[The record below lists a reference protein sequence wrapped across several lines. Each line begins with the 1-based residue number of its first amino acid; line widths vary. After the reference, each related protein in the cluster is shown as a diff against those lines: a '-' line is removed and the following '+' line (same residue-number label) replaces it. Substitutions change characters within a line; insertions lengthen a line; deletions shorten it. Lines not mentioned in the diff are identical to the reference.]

1 MVGCSRWIAR
11 RAAASSALS
20 GIPVTVIANG
30 IDTTVFRP
38 RRQEAADLHRALSIP
53 PEERVVL
60 FAAPAF
66 SREKGFD
73 LFLEL
78 ARSCRGLPL
87 RFLAAGGRC
96 TGGPDNLTVLGHV
109 SGREHMAVLYT
120 AADALVLCS
129 RQDNFP
135 TVCLEAAACGTPVV
149 GFSVGGV
156 AETILP
162 GLGTAVPPGDIPSM
176 QRALLELPS
185 PLPAAVER
193 ARVLW
198 DCQRM
203 AEDYLALYRAVTRQE
218 VL

>member
-1 MVGCSRWIAR
+1 MEPVDCGGLLPLDCPAR
-11 RAAASSALS
+11 RSLLRPVRNPRHRHCQRASTPPSFAP
-20 GIPVTVIANG
+20 G
-30 IDTTVFRP
+30 
-38 RRQEAADLHRALSIP
+38 RQEAADLHRALSIP

-78 ARSCRGLPL
+78 ARSCRGLPSG
-87 RFLAAGGRC
+87 FSPPVVAAPA
-96 TGGPDNLTVLGHV
+96 GPDANLTVLGHV
-109 SGREHMAVLYT
+109 SGREYMAVLYT

-162 GLGTAVPPGDIPSM
+162 GLGTAVPPGTFPLCSVHCWSC
-176 QRALLELPS
+176 RLPFQQ
-185 PLPAAVER
+185 P
-193 ARVLW
+193 
-198 DCQRM
+198 
-203 AEDYLALYRAVTRQE
+203 
-218 VL
+218 